1 MVFIDISLFQV
12 KKVGFKHRI
21 VASFSHMTRLGDT
34 FITQLR
40 EKGEDFTHLWAFSE
54 FLEKINNKIPD
65 ENQIPIGLLKMK
77 ELGINNAIIEADLVY
92 NGIDYSVFNMDKM
105 CALFSKWFKWIR
117 KNLSKDSMILV
128 NIRDLPDAMV
138 RKPRR
143 VFKLVNYL
151 SSLPPDE
158 RPFGLVFEESGK
170 YFPEQLGVWTAAVRK
185 EMDRCVHHSSVCWF
199 IIRSLSIF

>member
-1 MVFIDISLFQV
+1 MFLLLCHSSRFRSLSHKYTLCIIFIIQV

-34 FITQLR
+34 FINQLH
-40 EKGEDFTHLWAFSE
+40 EKGEDFTYLWAFSE
-54 FLEKINNKIPD
+54 FIEKINNRIPD
-65 ENQIPIGLLKMK
+65 ESKVPIGMLKMK
-77 ELGINNAIIEADLVY
+77 ELGIKNAIIEADLVY
-92 NGIDYSVFNMDKM
+92 NGIDYTVFNMKRL

-117 KNLSKDSMILV
+117 ENLSPDSLIFI

-151 SSLPPDE
+151 SSLPPNK
-158 RPFGLVFEESGK
+158 RPYGLIFEESGK

-185 EMDRCVHHSSVCWF
+185 EMDR
-199 IIRSLSIF
+199 

>member
-1 MVFIDISLFQV
+1 M

-34 FITQLR
+34 FIKQLH

-65 ENQIPIGLLKMK
+65 TDKIPIGMVKMK
-77 ELGINNAIIEADLVY
+77 ELGIKNAIIEADLVY
-92 NGIDYSVFNMDKM
+92 NGIDYSVFTMKKM
-105 CALFSKWFKWIR
+105 CALFSKWFRWIR
-117 KNLSKDSMILV
+117 ENLSQDSLILI

-151 SSLPPDE
+151 SSLPPNE
-158 RPFGLVFEESGK
+158 RPYGIVFEESGK
-170 YFPEQLGVWTAAVRK
+170 YFPEQVGVWTAAVRK
-185 EMDRCVHHSSVCWF
+185 EMDRYH
-199 IIRSLSIF
+199 

>member
-1 MVFIDISLFQV
+1 MVFTHISLFQV
-12 KKVGFKHRI
+12 KTVGFKHRI

-40 EKGEDFTHLWAFSE
+40 EMGEDFTHLWAFSE

-185 EMDRCVHHSSVCWF
+185 EMDRCVYLTS
-199 IIRSLSIF
+199 